1 VVFIRTISKSL
12 GFSTLFAKTIET
24 YRQLRLEEITMTV
37 KELIDM
43 LMGFP
48 EDEKVMIPDFNSNLD
63 HEVKNV
69 VLTNNG
75 VLLDY

>member
-1 VVFIRTISKSL
+1 
-12 GFSTLFAKTIET
+12 
-24 YRQLRLEEITMTV
+24 MTV
-37 KELIDM
+37 KELIEM
-43 LMGFP
+43 LMEFP

>member
-1 VVFIRTISKSL
+1 MC
-12 GFSTLFAKTIET
+12 
-24 YRQLRLEEITMTV
+24 RQLRLEGKHLVTV

-69 VLTNNG
+69 VLTNTG

>member
-1 VVFIRTISKSL
+1 
-12 GFSTLFAKTIET
+12 
-24 YRQLRLEEITMTV
+24 MTV

-43 LMGFP
+43 LMRFP

-63 HEVKNV
+63 HEVQNV

>member
-1 VVFIRTISKSL
+1 
-12 GFSTLFAKTIET
+12 
-24 YRQLRLEEITMTV
+24 MTV

-69 VLTNNG
+69 VLTSNG

>member
-1 VVFIRTISKSL
+1 
-12 GFSTLFAKTIET
+12 
-24 YRQLRLEEITMTV
+24 MTV
-37 KELIDM
+37 RELIN
-43 LMGFP
+43 LLEGFP

>member
-1 VVFIRTISKSL
+1 
-12 GFSTLFAKTIET
+12 
-24 YRQLRLEEITMTV
+24 MTV

-48 EDEKVMIPDFNSNLD
+48 EDEKVMIPDFNSNHD
-63 HEVKNV
+63 HEVQNV

>member
-1 VVFIRTISKSL
+1 V
-12 GFSTLFAKTIET
+12 
-24 YRQLRLEEITMTV
+24 TV

-69 VLTNNG
+69 VLTSNG

>member
-1 VVFIRTISKSL
+1 
-12 GFSTLFAKTIET
+12 
-24 YRQLRLEEITMTV
+24 MTV
-37 KELIDM
+37 AELIDL
-43 LMGFP
+43 LMKFP

>member
-1 VVFIRTISKSL
+1 
-12 GFSTLFAKTIET
+12 
-24 YRQLRLEEITMTV
+24 MTV
-37 KELIDM
+37 KELIDL

-63 HEVKNV
+63 YEVKNV
-69 VLTNNG
+69 VLTKGG

>member
-1 VVFIRTISKSL
+1 
-12 GFSTLFAKTIET
+12 
-24 YRQLRLEEITMTV
+24 MTV
-37 KELIDM
+37 KELIEL

-63 HEVKNV
+63 YEVKNV
-69 VLTNNG
+69 VLTKQG